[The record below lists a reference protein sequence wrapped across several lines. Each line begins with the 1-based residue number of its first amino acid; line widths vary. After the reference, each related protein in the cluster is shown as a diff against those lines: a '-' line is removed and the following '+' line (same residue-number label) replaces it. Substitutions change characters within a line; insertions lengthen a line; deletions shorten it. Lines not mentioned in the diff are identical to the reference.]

1 MRYAQLV
8 QYEEAIDSQEAV
20 KKQYEDAKKDV
31 DSKKEEIEKVLPNY
45 ESQLKDYED
54 MISKYEDV
62 IESNQK
68 TLDDETKEYNS
79 ATAEYN
85 KTKSAYES
93 NKATYEANIVT
104 CKQKIAEY
112 EAKIVADQKEID
124 ELMDALLDQRG
135 AEELAENVYMKA
147 FTGEIEA
154 RKTFVYGEDFVK
166 GDLVQIVNEYGM
178 ESKVRVSE
186 IMRVQDT
193 NGYSMYPTFQ
203 VLE

>member
-1 MRYAQLV
+1 
-8 QYEEAIDSQEAV
+8 
-20 KKQYEDAKKDV
+20 
-31 DSKKEEIEKVLPNY
+31 
-45 ESQLKDYED
+45 
-54 MISKYEDV
+54 MISKYEGV

-68 TLDDETKEYNS
+68 TLDDETKEYNGT
-79 ATAEYN
+79 TAEYN
-85 KTKSAYES
+85 KIKSTYES
-93 NKATYEANIVT
+93 NKATYEANIAT

-154 RKTFVYGEDFVK
+154 RKTFVYGKDFVK